1 LFEAITQ
8 SKALMPRFAYI
19 VVETEAQ
26 ERALITLDAI
36 AQQAPEGVDFDT
48 PVKQST
54 PTFALLLIALL
65 PLFLWRRRT
74 A

>member
-1 LFEAITQ
+1 MQA

-26 ERALITLDAI
+26 ERSLRTLDAI
-36 AQQAPEGVDFDT
+36 ASQAESGMDFDT

-54 PTFALLLIALL
+54 PTFYFLLLFCL
-65 PLFLWRRRT
+65 PLLLRRKQ